1 MTQWILLL
9 GIMAVLVLA
18 NAVLSLFALFRAGAA
33 CKAAAELHEEA
44 CRLAETRVAEVQSKL
59 DALAAEVAYAFEQA
73 ATMPAALVKPAMNLN
88 KRSHALRLHRR
99 GDPPE
104 AIAAQLGLPVQEV
117 DLLIKV
123 HRIVLSSL

>member
-1 MTQWILLL
+1 MTQWILPL
-9 GIMAVLVLA
+9 GIMTVLVLA
-18 NAVLSLFALFRAGAA
+18 NAVLSFYALFRARVSF
-33 CKAAAELHEEA
+33 KAATELHEET
-44 CRLAETRVAEVQSKL
+44 CRLSDAKVAALQSKL
-59 DALAAEVAYAFEQA
+59 DALAAEIASSAEQA
-73 ATMPAALVKPAMNLN
+73 ATAPAASVKPAMNLN

-104 AIAAQLGLPVQEV
+104 AIAAHLGLPVQEV